1 MFRISAFTSMMQQ
14 IIDSRL
20 NNGKRTL
27 YPAYCDG
34 PINHIDIEEYKDKD
48 IPTIELTSTNGG
60 SYYYL
65 SDSVPK
71 KEVYHIEGDIDF
83 NGIFAF

>member
-1 MFRISAFTSMMQQ
+1 MQTMV
-14 IIDSRL
+14 L
-20 NNGKRTL
+20 HT
-27 YPAYCDG
+27 
-34 PINHIDIEEYKDKD
+34 INDLHNKLYKDKD